1 MSNEDSAATWTLR
14 KNRYGSFT
22 LRRNGEPIIDL
33 GSPKAWAEGQLRQ
46 YREQEAEAR
55 ALLASGDPLALCRAG
70 WHRGRLPGPIAG
82 QFSKG
87 PYFRFGGQIG
97 EAGGTLVFLV
107 ADQPFRYRERIVKCL
122 GSLTPWTCA
131 VCGATVPALA
141 EE

>member
-1 MSNEDSAATWTLR
+1 MSNEDSTATWTLR

-22 LRRNGEPIIDL
+22 LRRNGAPIIDL
-33 GSPKAWAEGQLRQ
+33 GSPKAWAEDQLRQ

-55 ALLASGDPLALCRAG
+55 ALLTSGDPLALCRAG
-70 WHRGRLPGPIAG
+70 WHRGGIPGPIAG
-82 QFSKG
+82 QVDAG

-122 GSLTPWTCA
+122 GSLRPWACS
-131 VCGATVPALA
+131 VCGSTVPPPGD
-141 EE
+141 E